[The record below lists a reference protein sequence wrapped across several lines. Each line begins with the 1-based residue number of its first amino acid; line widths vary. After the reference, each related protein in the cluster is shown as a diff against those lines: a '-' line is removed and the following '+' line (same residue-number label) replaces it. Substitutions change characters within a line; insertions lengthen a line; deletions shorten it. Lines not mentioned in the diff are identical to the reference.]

1 MSTATAEK
9 TQPTEVKGITTKDID
24 NYIKKNL
31 EKRDLEAK
39 LRDIKEQLD
48 QEEQRLTEYFA
59 ENGLQNVK
67 TKSGLA
73 YLSRELFA
81 NLVKGEDGSH
91 KKAHTALKRAGL
103 KYLVKDQVNSSS
115 LRAYVREL
123 DENGTAIPK
132 GLIPHINIAEVFR
145 IRVRT

>member
-9 TQPTEVKGITTKDID
+9 TQPTEVKGIGTKDID

-39 LRDIKEQLD
+39 LRDLKEQLE

-73 YLSRELFA
+73 YLSR
-81 NLVKGEDGSH
+81 G
-91 KKAHTALKRAGL
+91 ALRQPRQGRGRLPQEGPHRPQEGWPQVPRQGPSQLIVPPGL
-103 KYLVKDQVNSSS
+103 
-115 LRAYVREL
+115 RPGAR
-123 DENGTAIPK
+123 
-132 GLIPHINIAEVFR
+132 
-145 IRVRT
+145 